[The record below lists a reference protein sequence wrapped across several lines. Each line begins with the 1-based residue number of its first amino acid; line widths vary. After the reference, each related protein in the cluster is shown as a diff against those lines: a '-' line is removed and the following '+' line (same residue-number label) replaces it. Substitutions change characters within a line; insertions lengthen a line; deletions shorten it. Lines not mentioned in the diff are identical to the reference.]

1 MLDLQRFQQYVAE
14 EQSKYVE
21 NHMPPLL
28 NGRGSDHVFP
38 NSGIT
43 AEQTTVPSTV
53 GTKTIGEGSGPFF
66 VGHGLDHMAPHGSIA
81 VGQGTISSA
90 VGTKIND
97 EGSRLIQGGRGY
109 DRVASHSGMAVGTG
123 YSQPPSFLSQ
133 ESAATVITGGPN
145 FVKPGTDKSCHVSA
159 ADSLV
164 FALS

>member
-1 MLDLQRFQQYVAE
+1 
-14 EQSKYVE
+14 
-21 NHMPPLL
+21 MPPLL
-28 NGRGSDHVFP
+28 NGQGSNHVFP

-43 AEQTTVPSTV
+43 AEQATVPSTA
-53 GTKTIGEGSGPFF
+53 GTKIIGEEAAGPFF
-66 VGHGLDHMAPHGSIA
+66 KGHGLDHMAPHGSIA
-81 VGQGTISSA
+81 VGQGTIPST

-97 EGSRLIQGGRGY
+97 EGSRLIQGGCGY
-109 DRVASHSGMAVGTG
+109 DRAASHSGMAMGTG
-123 YSQPPSFLSQ
+123 HSQPPSFLSQ